1 MNAFGE
7 SVAGRTESGVMKVII
22 SGASGLIGRSLDKR
36 LGSEGHQVVRL
47 VRRAPQGPNEIEWD
61 PRGGTIDTAGLEG
74 ADAVFHLAGA
84 GIGDRRW
91 TESYKQEI
99 LDSRVIGTS
108 LLASALAGLERKP
121 LVLASASAIGWY
133 GDRGDEILDETEPQG
148 DGFLADVTAAW
159 EAAATPA
166 ASAGI
171 RVVHPRTGIVLSKD
185 GGALQRLLL
194 PFKLGAG
201 GRTGPG
207 SQWWSWITL
216 DDEVGALE
224 HLAFSSEMD
233 GPVNLTAP
241 NPVTNTD
248 FVNAL
253 GAALRRPTIL
263 PTPSFALKAM
273 LGSELAEALLFQ
285 SQRVVPARL
294 TEDGFA
300 FSSPSLE
307 GALQSLVG

>member
-1 MNAFGE
+1 
-7 SVAGRTESGVMKVII
+7 MKVII
-22 SGASGLIGRSLDKR
+22 SGASGLIGRSLVKR
-36 LGSEGHQVVRL
+36 LGSDGHDVVQL
-47 VRRAPQGPNEIEWD
+47 VRREPQGPNELEWD
-61 PRGGTIDTAGLEG
+61 PRAGTIDSAGLEG

-91 TESYKQEI
+91 TASYKQEI

-108 LLASALAGLERKP
+108 LLASTLAGLKRKP
-121 LVLASASAIGWY
+121 FVLVSASAIGWY

-148 DGFLADVTAAW
+148 VGFLADVTAAW
-159 EAAATPA
+159 EAAAAPA

-171 RVVHPRTGIVLSKD
+171 RVVYPRTGIVLSKD

-207 SQWWSWITL
+207 SQWWSWIAL
-216 DDEVGALE
+216 DDEVRALA
-224 HLAFSSEMD
+224 HLAFSSEMA

-241 NPVTNTD
+241 NPVTNGD
-248 FVNAL
+248 FVKAL
-253 GAALRRPTIL
+253 GAALSRPTVL

-285 SQRVVPARL
+285 SQRVVPDRL
-294 TEDGFA
+294 TEDGFT
-300 FSSPSLE
+300 FSSPALE
-307 GALQSLVG
+307 GALQSLIG